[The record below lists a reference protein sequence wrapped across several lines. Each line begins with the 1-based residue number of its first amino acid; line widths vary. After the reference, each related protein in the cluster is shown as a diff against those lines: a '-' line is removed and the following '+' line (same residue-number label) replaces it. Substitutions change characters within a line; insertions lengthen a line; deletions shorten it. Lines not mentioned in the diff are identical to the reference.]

1 MVTAREESLTVP
13 TQQRIDVDDLTP
25 NQETQSSRL
34 ALQEKLRRKE
44 VVARMPGPA
53 EPVDL
58 VWVGFLVEQQQELEG
73 VIEKLGEQND

>member
-1 MVTAREESLTVP
+1 
-13 TQQRIDVDDLTP
+13 
-25 NQETQSSRL
+25 
-34 ALQEKLRRKE
+34 
-44 VVARMPGPA
+44 MPGPA